1 MPVTMSQESR
11 FILQHCCRCN
21 SKRCEFPL
29 EWREGCSK
37 WIKFEQVAK
46 RENAKLRE
54 E

>member
-1 MPVTMSQESR
+1 MSVTRSQERR
-11 FILQHCCRCN
+11 FVEQYCQRCG
-21 SKRCEFPL
+21 SQRCEFPL

-46 RENAKLRE
+46 RENTKLRE